1 MMLCV
6 EIGFDKGM
14 LELML
19 TAGEPPGKEKTCV
32 LKRKCVNA
40 WCHSNTDRL
49 KIQNF
54 LSEISCSGRIY
65 MYLFEALKMPI
76 S

>member
-32 LKRKCVNA
+32 LKRVSMHGA
-40 WCHSNTDRL
+40 
-49 KIQNF
+49 IQ
-54 LSEISCSGRIY
+54 IPTG
-65 MYLFEALKMPI
+65 
-76 S
+76 